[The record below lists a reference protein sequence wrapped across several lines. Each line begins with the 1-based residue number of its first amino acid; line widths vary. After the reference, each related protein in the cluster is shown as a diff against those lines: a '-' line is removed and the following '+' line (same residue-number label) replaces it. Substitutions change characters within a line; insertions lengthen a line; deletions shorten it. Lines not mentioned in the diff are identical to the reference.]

1 MTAVANPDDAEHVDG
16 CSMWHHQGGD
26 YDRDCPACMA
36 LCAEDQRRGRWAP
49 HPSGAS
55 MYEAADPIGAW
66 TRRGPGTAEVVD
78 MSEFE
83 LGAREV
89 ICAQCWCVHRPDVD
103 CQA

>member
-1 MTAVANPDDAEHVDG
+1 
-16 CSMWHHQGGD
+16 
-26 YDRDCPACMA
+26 
-36 LCAEDQRRGRWAP
+36 
-49 HPSGAS
+49 